1 MSYLE
6 KVMIIAKKEVIG
18 LKEERQTKNCGDV
31 FVPICEKYLL
41 TVKEASAYFSIGIKS
56 IRRLAEDNEG
66 KFAVFM
72 GNRYLIV
79 REQFEEYINSLMDK
93 EEENQP

>member
-1 MSYLE
+1 MYDKNRTAENE
-6 KVMIIAKKEVIG
+6 KNI
-18 LKEERQTKNCGDV
+18 
-31 FVPICEKYLL
+31 VPINQKYLL
-41 TVKEASAYFSIGIKS
+41 TIKEAAAYFAIGTKKM
-56 IRRLAEDNEG
+56 RRLAEDNEG

-93 EEENQP
+93 GEEDQP